1 MVYQSSEC
9 MKQQSSPEI
18 SWMQETVQML
28 CKEGSRNIFRSR
40 RPQRVLA
47 NFTNRGNS
55 NFEVKIVTKN
65 CTEPLTRKVR
75 AGAPFVEEFEQVTS
89 IELIPSPTDNQPETA
104 VLILDSLFFYAEE
117 LTQPFPTLVWFLPT
131 ACVENEVSR
140 QPDSSTDCLW
150 VPDLIWQS
158 GIRRNISLEIE
169 ATGNHDLRVELEGP
183 VGIFDVFNVSAAPA
197 LPQFRKLTGDF
208 EGIVSVRVQCE
219 KSPVNSCSACT
230 YKSGGVTCKL
240 KSLLGSNFSR

>member
-1 MVYQSSEC
+1 M
-9 MKQQSSPEI
+9 
-18 SWMQETVQML
+18 
-28 CKEGSRNIFRSR
+28 
-40 RPQRVLA
+40 
-47 NFTNRGNS
+47 
-55 NFEVKIVTKN
+55 
-65 CTEPLTRKVR
+65 
-75 AGAPFVEEFEQVTS
+75 
-89 IELIPSPTDNQPETA
+89 
-104 VLILDSLFFYAEE
+104 
-117 LTQPFPTLVWFLPT
+117 PTLSHLPTIVGFLPT

-183 VGIFDVFNVSAAPA
+183 VGIFQVFNVSAAPA

-230 YKSGGVTCKL
+230 YKYKICYPRQ
-240 KSLLGSNFSR
+240 LGFVSPN